1 MEAALLRACLISL
14 GSKETSSIEYIEL
27 DYGKTD
33 WLDNVC
39 NAINSGSTLDKA
51 RTEAQPDACIVGGA
65 SMYPSTCDD
74 GWLGKSC
81 TNGCGNKNYNGFYC
95 TSKYSINTSNKPKAE
110 FFEILNFNKHIM

>member
-39 NAINSGSTLDKA
+39 NAINSGSVFDKA
-51 RTEAQPDACIVGGA
+51 RTEAQPDACTVG
-65 SMYPSTCDD
+65 SPRMYPSTCSN
-74 GWLGKSC
+74 GWLGNSC
-81 TNGCGNKNYNGFYC
+81 NNGCGNKNYNGFYC
-95 TSKYSINTSNKPKAE
+95 TGNFVINIRLKP
-110 FFEILNFNKHIM
+110 IST